1 MADRIELSEL
11 ETYLYH
17 SADILRTHVD
27 ASDYKMYVFP
37 LLFFKR
43 ICDVYDEETEKK
55 KAELERLQ
63 GYDEWL
69 DQLKADMTSSE
80 KNLKELSKEVS
91 GIRKKYAQELEKQME
106 NSLKDLNFLQTI
118 LEV

>member
-1 MADRIELSEL
+1 MANRIELSEL

-55 KAELERLQ
+55 KAELCSPFTGVTSDSWDTPAGHRV
-63 GYDEWL
+63 YDACRGFSVSWGSG
-69 DQLKADMTSSE
+69 ASSASSTSC
-80 KNLKELSKEVS
+80 
-91 GIRKKYAQELEKQME
+91 
-106 NSLKDLNFLQTI
+106 
-118 LEV
+118 